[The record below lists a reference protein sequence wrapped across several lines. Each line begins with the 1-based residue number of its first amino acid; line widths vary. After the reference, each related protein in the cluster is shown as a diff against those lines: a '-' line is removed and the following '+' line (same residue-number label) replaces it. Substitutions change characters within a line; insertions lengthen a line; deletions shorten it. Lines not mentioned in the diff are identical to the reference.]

1 MDKDNLKPLIESLI
15 FASEGVL
22 TINGIC
28 ALMPDEDKAAV
39 KAALTELI
47 EDYRNRAGGLLI
59 EEVAG
64 GYQFRTNPEFSAWVR
79 RLFKSGA
86 QKLSRPAMET
96 LAIVAYKQPVMRA
109 ELEAVRGVDS
119 GGVLATLMDKRLI
132 KIVGKKE
139 VPGRPVVYGTT
150 KEFLET
156 FDLKDLGCLPSL
168 KDIQAL
174 EEENAGQGQKIEQA
188 ANAPEEG
195 TDEGPGLWPEGELKD
210 GPEVKKA
217 EGSEAG
223 TDEDPEA
230 GTDEGPGADPEGRP
244 ETGTEAGAEAG
255 AETGAEGEND
265 AGHEAPAEAGGEA
278 AEEEK
283 DPKAGGSV
291 EDAETGGGEGGRAPE
306 APEGDSRGR
315 GDIKKKG

>member
-28 ALMPDEDKAAV
+28 ALMPDEDRAAV
-39 KAALTELI
+39 KAALGELI

-86 QKLSRPAMET
+86 QKLSRPALET

-188 ANAPEEG
+188 AGAPEEG
-195 TDEGPGLWPEGELKD
+195 TDEGPEAKKD
-210 GPEVKKA
+210 E
-217 EGSEAG
+217 ES
-223 TDEDPEA
+223 EA

-244 ETGTEAGAEAG
+244 ETGTE
-255 AETGAEGEND
+255 TGAEDRAEDEAD

-283 DPKAGGSV
+283 DPSAGGSF
-291 EDAETGGGEGGRAPE
+291 EDAKTGGGEGGRAPE
-306 APEGDSRGR
+306 APEGDSNGR
-315 GDIKKKG
+315 GDVKKEG

>member
-22 TINGIC
+22 TVNGIC
-28 ALMPDEDKAAV
+28 VLMPDEDKAAV
-39 KAALTELI
+39 KAALKELI

-64 GYQFRTNPEFSAWVR
+64 GYQFLTNPEFSAWVR

-86 QKLSRPAMET
+86 QKLSRPAMEA
-96 LAIVAYKQPVMRA
+96 LAIVAYKQPVTRA

-132 KIVGKKE
+132 KITGKKE

-174 EEENAGQGQKIEQA
+174 EEENAGQGQEIKQA
-188 ANAPEEG
+188 SNAPEEG
-195 TDEGPGLWPEGELKD
+195 TAQG
-210 GPEVKKA
+210 
-217 EGSEAG
+217 
-223 TDEDPEA
+223 PEA
-230 GTDEGPGADPEGRP
+230 GTDEGPGAGPKGWTEGWP
-244 ETGTEAGAEAG
+244 ETGTQAG
-255 AETGAEGEND
+255 AETGAQGEAD
-265 AGHEAPAEAGGEA
+265 AGHEAPAEAPGKA
-278 AEEEK
+278 AEEEEEGA
-283 DPKAGGSV
+283 AGGSF
-291 EDAETGGGEGGRAPE
+291 EDAETGDEDGSGRAPE
-306 APEGDSRGR
+306 APEGDGRGR
-315 GDIKKKG
+315 GNVKKEG